1 MKLPTFSVIIPVRQ
15 TNDYIK
21 ETKHHLQKQSLRD
34 YELLVITD
42 QISRQTH
49 PSFKRN
55 LGAKMA
61 KGDYLAFLDDDSYPD
76 RNWLK
81 NALSVFKHYPN
92 ASAVC
97 GPCLI
102 PSADDIYQKASG
114 LLWSSFLGSGGA
126 GQYRNSPQTTRKV
139 DDYPSVNLIVKKDD
153 FSRVGGFNQSFWP
166 GEDTLLC
173 LSLTKK
179 LGKDIIYHPSVRVYH
194 HRRRVIIPHLQQI
207 TRYAVHRGFFAKKF
221 PQTSCRLGYFM
232 PSFFV
237 IYLLILP
244 FLPRLFLI
252 PLFLYLI
259 ALLFTFFH
267 FLILNNS
274 IIISLL
280 AAITIPIT
288 HIYYGILFI
297 SGFFKKDIRFTPH
310 QVDKITGNY
319 VGG

>member
-1 MKLPTFSVIIPVRQ
+1 MKKPIFTIIIPVRQ
-15 TNDYIK
+15 INDYVL
-21 ETKHHLQKQSLRD
+21 ETKLHLQKQTFRG

-42 QISRQTH
+42 QISQQTH

-61 KGDYLAFLDDDSYPD
+61 KGRYLAFLDDDSYPD

-102 PSADDIYQKASG
+102 PPKDDIYQKASG

-126 GQYRNSPQTTRKV
+126 GQYRNSPQPTRKV
-139 DDYPSVNLIVKKDD
+139 DDYPSVNLIVEKAD
-153 FSRVGGFNQSFWP
+153 FFRVGGFNQKFWP

-179 LGKDIIYHPSVRVYH
+179 LGKDIIYHPSIRVYH
-194 HRRRVIIPHLQQI
+194 HRRRIIIPHLQQI
-207 TRYAVHRGFFAKKF
+207 TRYAVHRGLFAKKF

-237 IYLLILP
+237 LYLLILP
-244 FLPRLFLI
+244 FLPKIFLI
-252 PLFLYLI
+252 PLFLYII
-259 ALLFTFFH
+259 ALIFTFID
-267 FLILNNS
+267 FLYQNNP
-274 IIISLL
+274 INISLL
-280 AAITIPIT
+280 AIFTIPIT

-297 SGFFKKDIRFTPH
+297 YGFLKKDIRFTPH
-310 QVDKITGNY
+310 QVDKMTGKY